1 MGNCLGPG
9 NRKEYQGQTDLVSM
23 RMRTL
28 VSLLLRIP
36 LQYQCYSSTPVQQV
50 PLSWPCQAGPSE
62 SPGTS
67 ISLHSEARGLI
78 LRAGLAG
85 AACSMF

>member
-9 NRKEYQGQTDLVSM
+9 NRKEYQGQTDLVSV
-23 RMRTL
+23 RL
-28 VSLLLRIP
+28 GAQVSLLLKIP
-36 LQYQCYSSTPVQQV
+36 PQYQCDSGTPVQQV
-50 PLSWPCQAGPSE
+50 PLSWHCQAGPSE

-67 ISLHSEARGLI
+67 VSLHSEARGLM

-85 AACSMF
+85 APRSMF